1 MREVPLRGLAEE
13 LGLPIHERDTFTS
26 WNMPKPDGV
35 PINLIIAVSF
45 GLFVPRRLIH
55 SAKYGGLN
63 VHPSLLPDLRGPAP
77 IHHALLAERDY
88 TGITIQTL
96 STEAFD
102 AGVPLL
108 QTPHPGIPIPIGCT
122 PEQLHE
128 TLAPLGAQL
137 LLQALRAG
145 LHVPPYEPYQ
155 QPPTS
160 PIHHRHDT
168 TTSITTETPYTPPAP
183 THAPKIT
190 PQDRQILWASQTAR
204 EVAVRHR
211 VLGPLWTHVR
221 QAGGNHEGIKSS
233 NSSSSSRR
241 RSGKEV
247 EEEEKPSSSEKRAI
261 LEDVSV
267 AGPPVQT
274 AAASADVSGSVG
286 ASVGGDAGCAAREA
300 EAGGAAAWEESDG
313 DGTVTWIQK
322 TPLPQTTEGKKSG
335 VAPRMDSKSVTLRYW
350 MDMDGKGVIVRMA
363 QGSWLRVGKIK
374 VEGSTFKPARHVLGG
389 KRFK

>member
-1 MREVPLRGLAEE
+1 
-13 LGLPIHERDTFTS
+13 
-26 WNMPKPDGV
+26 MPKPDGV

-55 SAKYGGLN
+55 AAKYGGLN

-77 IHHALLAERDY
+77 IHHALLAGRDY

-122 PEQLHE
+122 PKQLHD

-155 QPPTS
+155 QPPIS

-168 TTSITTETPYTPPAP
+168 ITSITTETPYTGPSP
-183 THAPKIT
+183 THAPRIT

-211 VLGPLWTHVR
+211 VLGPLWTHV
-221 QAGGNHEGIKSS
+221 QWGGNHERIKSRS
-233 NSSSSSRR
+233 SSSSSRR

-247 EEEEKPSSSEKRAI
+247 EEEEKVISSEKRAI

-267 AGPPVQT
+267 AAGPPVQT

-286 ASVGGDAGCAAREA
+286 VSVGGHIGHTARET
-300 EAGGAAAWEESDG
+300 EAGVAATWEESDG

-322 TPLPQTTEGKKSG
+322 TPLPQTTEERKSG
-335 VAPRMDSKSVTLRYW
+335 VAPRMDSKSVKLRYW

-374 VEGSTFKPARHVLGG
+374 VEGSTFKPAGLVLGG
-389 KRFK
+389 IRFK